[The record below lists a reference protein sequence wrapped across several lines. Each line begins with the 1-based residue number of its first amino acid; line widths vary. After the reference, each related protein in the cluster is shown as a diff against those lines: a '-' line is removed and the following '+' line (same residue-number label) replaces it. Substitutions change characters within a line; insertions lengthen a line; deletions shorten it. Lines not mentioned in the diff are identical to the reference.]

1 MAGNDPDRTA
11 KTASEANF
19 LTDCFIPKMVSRLA
33 VLTVAEN
40 RDFLNN
46 VLYSAAD
53 PDVFRPRGS
62 GSGSII
68 KQK

>member
-1 MAGNDPDRTA
+1 MVNVKKIRAEVLAGNDPDRTT

-40 RDFLNN
+40 RDF
-46 VLYSAAD
+46 S
-53 PDVFRPRGS
+53 
-62 GSGSII
+62 
-68 KQK
+68 